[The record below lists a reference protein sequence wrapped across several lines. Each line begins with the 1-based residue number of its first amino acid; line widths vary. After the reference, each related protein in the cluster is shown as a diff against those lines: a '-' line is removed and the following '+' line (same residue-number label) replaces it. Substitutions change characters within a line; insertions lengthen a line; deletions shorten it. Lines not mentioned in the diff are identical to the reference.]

1 MKHLIFI
8 AFIIAACL
16 NGCSEPTYPTAYSNQ
31 VVVQGYLMA
40 NQPIDSIVVRRTAR
54 LEEYVSGSALSI
66 QNATVIVTGNGIA
79 DTLKEMQGF
88 PGYYTS
94 VRNPRNIIKP
104 RQTYDLFVQT
114 PDGRTVTASTTVPD
128 TFHIIGKENF
138 PRILH
143 YRQGLFMI
151 DWTSSN
157 SYSDYITSVT
167 SVDLSILDPIPSDF
181 GNRDDNGNKPSR
193 TSYGF
198 NYIDN
203 THTEIPWFT
212 FKYYGENALAIEAID
227 KNYYDFIR
235 QLNGG
240 GTDIRE
246 MKYNVNGGLGVFG
259 SAALDSLHILLLP

>member
-1 MKHLIFI
+1 
-8 AFIIAACL
+8 
-16 NGCSEPTYPTAYSNQ
+16 
-31 VVVQGYLMA
+31 MA
-40 NQPIDSIVVRRTAR
+40 NQPIDSIIVRRTAR
-54 LEEYVSGSALSI
+54 LDEYVSGPALSI
-66 QNATVIVTGNGIA
+66 RGAIVVVTGNGIA

-104 RQTYDLFVQT
+104 RQAYDLFVQT

-143 YRQGLFMI
+143 YRQGLYMI

-157 SYSDYITSVT
+157 NYSDYITSVT
-167 SVDLSILDPIPSDF
+167 SLDLSNLDPIPSDF
-181 GNRDDNGNKPSR
+181 GNRDNENKPSR

-212 FKYYGENALAIEAID
+212 FNYYGENALSIEAID

-240 GTDIRE
+240 GTDIKE